1 MSRLRTGLALWVS
14 ALALLLGSIAL
25 AQGETHV
32 LLIGRS
38 ESDPTVTRIE
48 QELRIL
54 GLEVEFIPANRSR
67 GSLADKARLRGATA
81 AAEVQTD
88 PPAILLWTDPI
99 RFPDVGGGPELRVDA
114 GSAGTAEPGLLAL
127 RAVELLH
134 GRILPV
140 PAQPAAPRDGGTGD
154 AAAVAPSLATTVAG
168 ATAPEQPRPTTVPPP
183 PSPFSAF
190 VGPAIL
196 ATSSVDP
203 TLHVWVGARLS
214 VATRLD
220 LELAGAIPTTATAL
234 AGVTGTAGA
243 RIGTLGLAANFRFTE
258 PASPLF
264 ASAGVG
270 IGALFSVVSGDASK
284 SSNAALG
291 SRSAALP
298 FVRAGAGYWLV
309 KHLALRGDALLG
321 TALPAPVV
329 QVKGKEIAAFGTPT
343 VIFAAALELRP

>member
-1 MSRLRTGLALWVS
+1 M
-14 ALALLLGSIAL
+14 AL

-32 LLIGRS
+32 LVIGRS
-38 ESDPTVTRIE
+38 ENDPTVTRIE

-54 GLEVEFIPANRSR
+54 GLEVEFIPANKSR
-67 GSLADKARLRGATA
+67 GSLADNARARGATA

-99 RFPDVGGGPELRVDA
+99 RFPDVGGGPELRVDE

-127 RAVELLH
+127 RAIELLH

-140 PAQPAAPRDGGTGD
+140 PAQPAAPLDGGTGD
-154 AAAVAPSLATTVAG
+154 AAAVAPAPATTDAG
-168 ATAPEQPRPTTVPPP
+168 ATDAGAAAPAPPRPTTEAPR

-190 VGPAIL
+190 VGPAVL
-196 ATSSVDP
+196 VSSGVDP
-203 TLHVWVGARLS
+203 TLHVWLGARLNL
-214 VATRLD
+214 ATRVD
-220 LELAGAIPTTATAL
+220 LELTGAIPTTATAL
-234 AGVTGTAGA
+234 AGVTGTADA

-264 ASAGVG
+264 ASAGLG
-270 IGALFSVVSGDASK
+270 LGALFSVVSGDASK
-284 SSNAALG
+284 ASNAALG

-298 FVRAGAGYWLV
+298 YLRAGAGYWLV
-309 KHLALRGDALLG
+309 SHVALRGDALLG

-329 QVKGKEIAAFGTPT
+329 QVKGKEIASFGTPT
-343 VIFAAALELRP
+343 VISAAALEVRP

>member
-1 MSRLRTGLALWVS
+1 M
-14 ALALLLGSIAL
+14 AL
-25 AQGETHV
+25 AQGGTHV

-38 ESDPTVTRIE
+38 ENDPTVTRIE

-54 GLEVEFIPANRSR
+54 GLEVEFIPASKSR

-154 AAAVAPSLATTVAG
+154 DAAVAPSPATTDAGATDAG
-168 ATAPEQPRPTTVPPP
+168 ATAPPLPRPTTVPPP

-203 TLHVWVGARLS
+203 TLHVWVGGRFS

-220 LELAGAIPTTATAL
+220 LELAGAIPTTATPL
-234 AGVTGTAGA
+234 AGVAGTAGA

-264 ASAGVG
+264 ASAGLG
-270 IGALFSVVSGDASK
+270 FGALFSVVSGDASK
-284 SSNAALG
+284 AANAALG

-298 FVRAGAGYWLV
+298 YVRAGAGYWLG

-329 QVKGKEIAAFGTPT
+329 QVKGKEVASFGTPT
-343 VIFAAALELRP
+343 IIFAAALELRP